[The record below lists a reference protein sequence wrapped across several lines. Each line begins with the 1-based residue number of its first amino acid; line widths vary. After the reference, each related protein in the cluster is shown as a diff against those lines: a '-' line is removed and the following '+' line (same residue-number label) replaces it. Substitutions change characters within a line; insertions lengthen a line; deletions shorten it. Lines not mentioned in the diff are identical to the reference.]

1 MSDDVITRAK
11 ASLGDYLSAPD
22 TDRLIEDLIALA
34 ETQAAQLAA
43 WADALNA
50 ADSILSLLH
59 YHHNYARAEHSNV
72 YVHDGEDLKMIERE
86 EDMSGVF
93 HINSG
98 PKSRQV
104 GFNCETE
111 LYNFLKDYANTFD
124 MSVSSVIRRLI
135 LIGGYCENHHGHR
148 SMPASYE
155 SVEETQ
161 GFDPKLFDDYDEK
174 NPFEES
180 NESDDE

>member
-1 MSDDVITRAK
+1 MGNETRLRVSKGNVAIKLVGGPRHGTVMSYPQPFPKAVAVFDK
-11 ASLGDYLSAPD
+11 ASHAY
-22 TDRLIEDLIALA
+22 
-34 ETQAAQLAA
+34 
-43 WADALNA
+43 
-50 ADSILSLLH
+50 
-59 YHHNYARAEHSNV
+59 HNYARAEHSNV

-155 SVEETQ
+155 SVEEAQ

-174 NPFEES
+174 NPFEE
-180 NESDDE
+180 NDEGSEA

>member
-59 YHHNYARAEHSNV
+59 YRGIIDHDLNRRDVKAAMDKVTAITRAHGFLDLL
-72 YVHDGEDLKMIERE
+72 DG
-86 EDMSGVF
+86 
-93 HINSG
+93 NQ
-98 PKSRQV
+98 P
-104 GFNCETE
+104 
-111 LYNFLKDYANTFD
+111 
-124 MSVSSVIRRLI
+124 
-135 LIGGYCENHHGHR
+135 
-148 SMPASYE
+148 
-155 SVEETQ
+155 
-161 GFDPKLFDDYDEK
+161 
-174 NPFEES
+174 
-180 NESDDE
+180 